1 MLIYLNSV
9 RIVGVALCGCECGL
23 GLCAH
28 SIFAAFQRLA
38 VYRELLILNDFVFHS
53 LKGGAKVDGAG
64 GRGREQEAKRAGC
77 HFCPAGNLWNRFIM
91 FAYNYG
97 PSRDTPQK
105 RRRAMSRRKQAAGR
119 AVGEGEQERAA
130 PSRREH

>member
-23 GLCAH
+23 RLCAH

-53 LKGGAKVDGAG
+53 PKDGAEVDGAG
-64 GRGREQEAKRAGC
+64 DVAGSGRRSVLVATFVQREICGTDSSCLPTTMGQVETRLRSEGGR
-77 HFCPAGNLWNRFIM
+77 
-91 FAYNYG
+91 
-97 PSRDTPQK
+97 
-105 RRRAMSRRKQAAGR
+105 
-119 AVGEGEQERAA
+119 
-130 PSRREH
+130 